1 MIRITTHSPEETRQL
16 AAGLAEKLGPGSVLA
31 LRGPLGS
38 GKTCFAQGCARGLGV
53 EERYITSPTF
63 VLVREYRGRLPFY
76 HVDLYRLSPGPEIS
90 LLGLEEYIDGEG
102 VTAIEWAEKL
112 DGALPPRTVEVFM
125 DSAGETAREVS
136 IKVPGE
142 E

>member
-1 MIRITTHSPEETRQL
+1 MIRVTTNSPEETRAL
-16 AAGLAEKLGPGSVLA
+16 AAGLAGKLDPGSVLA

-53 EERYITSPTF
+53 EERYVTSPTF
-63 VLVREYRGRLPFY
+63 VLIREYRGRVPFY
-76 HVDLYRLSPGPEIS
+76 HIDLYRLDPGPEIGA
-90 LLGLEEYIDGEG
+90 LGLDEYLEGPG

-112 DGALPPRTVEVFM
+112 EGHLPERTIEVFL
-125 DSAGETAREVS
+125 DSAGENAREVS
-136 IKVPGE
+136 IRFPGE